1 MILARRRPAVAV
13 PTGVVCGLLALLAAA
28 IALGATLVEHNGNL
42 SVLVHMSPD
51 EPMAEIARADPKFA
65 FVDPAAHYDGVYF
78 FAMAIDPLALGDA
91 HTRIDAPANRY
102 GHPAYAWVSGI
113 LTLGQQPLLPVAL
126 LLVSLAALFIAA
138 VALSDL
144 ASALGLSAW
153 LGLAV
158 PFNPGLIYAVTADTA
173 EAFGAALLAASL
185 LAWLLRRRLLAA
197 LLIVPLC
204 FAKEP
209 LLAVPVGLAV
219 WELLRLLPDRLR
231 PRVIGAASVR
241 DAVQALAALAVGPLL
256 YVAWNVYV
264 HTRFGVFPFEQGLDR
279 LSLPFTGWADTLSR
293 ASQLS
298 TQGYGEMQVGQ
309 AMVPILAVLFVGIG
323 VAAVVALRARTPV
336 DIVYLF
342 SALLMLCL
350 GWLPLLYPKDMI
362 RISSFVLLLAP
373 FVFAAAIQ
381 RRTVVAEQAAA
392 DPAGP
397 EAPGT

>member
-1 MILARRRPAVAV
+1 MGLIRRRPTVPV
-13 PTGVVCGLLALLAAA
+13 PTGVLCGLLALMAAA
-28 IALGATLVEHNGNL
+28 VALGATLVEHDGNL
-42 SVLVHMSPD
+42 SVLVHMSPT
-51 EPMAEIARADPKFA
+51 EPMAEVAGADPTFA

-78 FAMAIDPLALGDA
+78 FAMAVDPLALGDA

-102 GHPAYAWVSGI
+102 GHPAYAWASAI
-113 LTLGQQPLLPVAL
+113 LSLGQQQLLPVAL
-126 LLVSLAALFIAA
+126 LLVGLTSLFLAA

-144 ASALGLSAW
+144 AAALGLSAW

-158 PFNPGLIYAVTADTA
+158 AFNPGLIYAITADTA

-185 LAWLLRRRLLAA
+185 LAWVLRRRLLAA
-197 LLIVPLC
+197 ILIVPLC

-209 LLAVPVGLAV
+209 LLAVPVGLGA

-231 PRVIGAASVR
+231 PVAISPNSVR
-241 DAVQALAALAVGPLL
+241 DTARSLAALAVGPLL
-256 YVAWNVYV
+256 YVGWNAYV

-309 AMVPILAVLFVGIG
+309 AMVPMLAVLFVAIA
-323 VAAVVALRARTPV
+323 VAAVVALRSRTPV
-336 DIVYLF
+336 DTVYLF
-342 SALLMLCL
+342 SALLVLCL

-362 RISSFVLLLAP
+362 RIASFVLVLVP
-373 FVFAAAIQ
+373 FVFATALQ
-381 RRTVVAEQAAA
+381 RRTGVVEGA
-392 DPAGP
+392 PATG
-397 EAPGT
+397 AYH